1 MRTGVA
7 FDDVLAAAQAG
18 AAWAFEVLYRDLS
31 PVVTGYLRLHGA
43 AEPDDLASETFLGV
57 FTGLAGF
64 SGDEDA
70 LRSWVFTIAHR
81 RLIDDW
87 RRRSRRPQLTDD
99 AGDLT
104 LLPGGDAEDDA
115 LMRVG
120 TEDVHRMC
128 AGLPDDQRSVLLL
141 RVLADLTVEQVA
153 SVMGRSVGS
162 VKALQRRGLR
172 TLRERLEKL
181 VRRNFRHPR
190 TPGGPAGD
198 DRGEMTT
205 AADDSAV
212 EDAFEAILAGRP
224 VPEGAAGLAAFTE
237 AVRASATRPG
247 RPNAALAELLA
258 TGLLTDQSSPSVRT
272 ATSAGSAP
280 ERRRPRVRTRR
291 RPAMIFSA
299 LIAKFLSAG
308 AVAQAATGATVAV
321 VAFTGVGAVG
331 ALPDPVQ
338 DTFATVVAEIT
349 PLEPPTCAEET
360 TEEVVPEETVAE
372 EVETT
377 EEVPEDPREDAEA
390 AAARPWRPRSGHGP
404 SRDRPT
410 ASRSAPGSARARRSE

>member
-18 AAWAFEVLYRDLS
+18 AAWAFEVLYRDLA

-115 LMRVG
+115 LLRVG
-120 TEDVHRMC
+120 TDNVHAMC
-128 AGLPDDQRSVLLL
+128 AGLPDDQRSVLLM
-141 RVLADLTVEQVA
+141 RVLADLTVEQIA

-172 TLRERLEKL
+172 SLREQLE
-181 VRRNFRHPR
+181 NSSEEFS
-190 TPGGPAGD
+190 GD
-198 DRGEMTT
+198 R
-205 AADDSAV
+205 
-212 EDAFEAILAGRP
+212 
-224 VPEGAAGLAAFTE
+224 VPLGA
-237 AVRASATRPG
+237 
-247 RPNAALAELLA
+247 
-258 TGLLTDQSSPSVRT
+258 
-272 ATSAGSAP
+272 
-280 ERRRPRVRTRR
+280 
-291 RPAMIFSA
+291 RPAM
-299 LIAKFLSAG
+299 
-308 AVAQAATGATVAV
+308 
-321 VAFTGVGAVG
+321 TGV
-331 ALPDPVQ
+331 
-338 DTFATVVAEIT
+338 
-349 PLEPPTCAEET
+349 
-360 TEEVVPEETVAE
+360 
-372 EVETT
+372 
-377 EEVPEDPREDAEA
+377 R
-390 AAARPWRPRSGHGP
+390 
-404 SRDRPT
+404 
-410 ASRSAPGSARARRSE
+410 

>member
-18 AAWAFEVLYRDLS
+18 AGWAFEVLYRDLS

-99 AGDLT
+99 DSDLA

-115 LMRVG
+115 LIRVG

-153 SVMGRSVGS
+153 GVMGRSVGS

-172 TLRERLEKL
+172 TLRDRLEKPSEKTSG
-181 VRRNFRHPR
+181 VR
-190 TPGGPAGD
+190 
-198 DRGEMTT
+198 
-205 AADDSAV
+205 
-212 EDAFEAILAGRP
+212 
-224 VPEGAAGLAAFTE
+224 VPLG
-237 AVRASATRPG
+237 V
-247 RPNAALAELLA
+247 
-258 TGLLTDQSSPSVRT
+258 
-272 ATSAGSAP
+272 
-280 ERRRPRVRTRR
+280 
-291 RPAMIFSA
+291 RPAM
-299 LIAKFLSAG
+299 
-308 AVAQAATGATVAV
+308 
-321 VAFTGVGAVG
+321 TGV
-331 ALPDPVQ
+331 
-338 DTFATVVAEIT
+338 
-349 PLEPPTCAEET
+349 
-360 TEEVVPEETVAE
+360 
-372 EVETT
+372 
-377 EEVPEDPREDAEA
+377 R
-390 AAARPWRPRSGHGP
+390 
-404 SRDRPT
+404 
-410 ASRSAPGSARARRSE
+410 